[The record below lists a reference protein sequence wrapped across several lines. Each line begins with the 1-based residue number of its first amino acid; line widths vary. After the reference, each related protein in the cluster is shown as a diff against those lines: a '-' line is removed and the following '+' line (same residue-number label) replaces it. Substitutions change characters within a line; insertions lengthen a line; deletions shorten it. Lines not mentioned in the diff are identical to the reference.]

1 MKKHIVI
8 AGERHVGKTSLVR
21 KLIDGCSVP
30 IYGFETRTTDY
41 GPDGYHGIY
50 MYAAGS
56 TDDKHT
62 RENHVGDCNRK
73 DRRINLD
80 VFDRLGVRL
89 LEAKPDGIIVMDE
102 LGFMEEGSK
111 YFCDRVLELLDGDI
125 PVIATAKCDHFGGFL
140 DKVRNHGNVLLYTLT
155 EENRDEVYAELRPI
169 VEELIM

>member
-8 AGERHVGKTSLVR
+8 AGERQVGKTTLIR
-21 KLIDGCSVP
+21 KLIEDCDVP
-30 IYGFETRTTDY
+30 IYGFETRCTDY

-56 TDDKHT
+56 TDDT
-62 RENHVGDCNRK
+62 QTEENHVGDCNRR

-80 VFDRLGVRL
+80 VFDSLGVSL

-111 YFCDRVLELLDGDI
+111 YFCDRILELLDGDI
-125 PVIATAKCDHFGGFL
+125 PVIAAAKCKHFGGFL
-140 DKVRNHGNVLLYTLT
+140 DKVRNHENVMLYTLT
-155 EENRDEVYAELRPI
+155 EENRNEVYAELKAV
-169 VEELIM
+169 VEEMIH